1 VRAPAAGLV
10 ARSSLEA
17 AVAVAA
23 GGWTGNTVD
32 GHGGIARCMQ
42 LLARQTLLVLS
53 KLPRVLDSAILDDI
67 AREVHVP
74 EQRLSQRRHLP
85 KQLLRR
91 PPRFFMSLLYVC
103 PKAVLGN

>member
-1 VRAPAAGLV
+1 MTCVVYVPSIVDHTTLASVPITV
-10 ARSSLEA
+10 VTSTHWPQYYDECSSA
-17 AVAVAA
+17 SDPHP
-23 GGWTGNTVD
+23 T
-32 GHGGIARCMQ
+32 
-42 LLARQTLLVLS
+42 
-53 KLPRVLDSAILDDI
+53 AILDDI

-91 PPRFFMSLLYVC
+91 PPRFFTSLFYVC